1 MAEKGKDDGQLA
13 WIYEGTKSLVNREDY
28 LLGKRVDKNFELYS
42 DAVIKEKESG
52 IEAVE
57 KPQRCITGASTS
69 RISNLEVD
77 IVRTE
82 DPLVAI
88 KMREERIW
96 QEKMENPLVQLKMQK
111 LMRKVMEKRE
121 KKRLKKLKKLE
132 KKERKLKHST
142 ECGDKVDHIEKNG
155 HRHIGSEKYTAVS
168 SLSSEPTEKKREG
181 KHLQK
186 DSHIPAHLRPK
197 YSSSSESDN
206 REDEDNEADRK
217 SQKKKYGLVK
227 IGKYEVRKQEEVDN
241 PYKTLPKK
249 QIEIYKKSERRQLT
263 EEEMEMKR
271 KEMLQNANWRDE
283 VRTRNIKRNALRD
296 EEENR
301 RNEGKTAN
309 FIRPMLNSAASTM
322 TVEQQ
327 LRSHRRELQRTSGFT
342 EQKFVKR

>member
-1 MAEKGKDDGQLA
+1 
-13 WIYEGTKSLVNREDY
+13 
-28 LLGKRVDKNFELYS
+28 
-42 DAVIKEKESG
+42 
-52 IEAVE
+52 
-57 KPQRCITGASTS
+57 
-69 RISNLEVD
+69 
-77 IVRTE
+77 
-82 DPLVAI
+82 
-88 KMREERIW
+88 
-96 QEKMENPLVQLKMQK
+96 
-111 LMRKVMEKRE
+111 
-121 KKRLKKLKKLE
+121 
-132 KKERKLKHST
+132 
-142 ECGDKVDHIEKNG
+142 
-155 HRHIGSEKYTAVS
+155 
-168 SLSSEPTEKKREG
+168 
-181 KHLQK
+181 LQK

-206 REDEDNEADRK
+206 REDEGNEADRK

-241 PYKTLPKK
+241 PYKALPKK

-283 VRTRNIKRNALRD
+283 VRTTNIKRNALRD

-342 EQKFVKR
+342 EQNANLVATAEIEYTCREPT

>member
-1 MAEKGKDDGQLA
+1 MMAEKGKDDGQLA

-52 IEAVE
+52 IEAIE

-96 QEKMENPLVQLKMQK
+96 QEKMENPLIQLKMQK
-111 LMRKVMEKRE
+111 LMKKVMEKRE

-142 ECGDKVDHIEKNG
+142 ECGDKVDHIEK
-155 HRHIGSEKYTAVS
+155 
-168 SLSSEPTEKKREG
+168 KRER

-206 REDEDNEADRK
+206 REDEGNEADRK

-227 IGKYEVRKQEEVDN
+227 IGKYEVRKQEEMDN
-241 PYKTLPKK
+241 PYKALPKK

>member
-1 MAEKGKDDGQLA
+1 MVEKRKVDQQIA

-42 DAVIKEKESG
+42 DTVISEKESG
-52 IEAVE
+52 IEALE
-57 KPQRCITGASTS
+57 KPQRCIGETSSS

-96 QEKMENPLVQLKMQK
+96 QEKMENPLVQLRMQK
-111 LMRKVMEKRE
+111 LMKKVMEKKE

-132 KKERKLKHST
+132 KKDKKRKHSAN
-142 ECGDKVDHIEKNG
+142 CDDSDNDHVKRNERHRVIDEK
-155 HRHIGSEKYTAVS
+155 HATVP
-168 SLSSEPTEKKREG
+168 SLSTEPAKEKRER
-181 KHLQK
+181 KHLQR

-197 YSSSSESDN
+197 YCSSSENDSN
-206 REDEDNEADRK
+206 ENESTEEDKK
-217 SQKKKYGLVK
+217 SQKKYGLMNT
-227 IGKYEVRKQEEVDN
+227 GKHEVRKRKEVDN
-241 PYKTLPKK
+241 PYKALPKK
-249 QIEIYKKSERRQLT
+249 QIEAYKRSERRQLT
-263 EEEMEMKR
+263 EEEMEIKR
-271 KEMLQNANWRDE
+271 KEMLENANWRDE
-283 VRTRNIKRNALRD
+283 VRVKNIKRNARRD

-309 FIRPMLNSAASTM
+309 FIRPMLNNAASTM

-327 LRSHRRELQRTSGFT
+327 LKSHRRELQRTSGFT
-342 EQKFVKR
+342 EQKFVRR